1 MKPFTS
7 EETAEK
13 PILSFQVI
21 TDTHV
26 RAESEHAYNRHFEL
40 ALRDIAANGAES
52 CGIMHGGD
60 LTDHGFPSEYEEM
73 SSIWRKFEDQLP
85 PLYAT
90 MGNHDVGLGVWEDRI
105 QRFLRHSGM
114 SGPYHDHWIEGYH
127 FIFLGTEKNLELYC
141 SLSEEQLQWLEQK
154 LGETSDDQKMG
165 QTSDDQKVGQTSGEQ
180 KLPNKPVFV
189 FLHQPLINTVAGSLE
204 RQEWH
209 GVVEDKELRT
219 VLAKHP
225 NAILFTG
232 HTHWELESEH
242 THFQGG
248 TGLPDMFNAASVA
261 YLWSD
266 EGEAIAGSQGFY
278 VEVYPNRV
286 SVKGRDFLRGEWVE
300 NAQFDVK
307 Y

>member
-1 MKPFTS
+1 MKPINS
-7 EETAEK
+7 NEYAEK

-26 RAESEHAYNRHFEL
+26 RAESDHAYNRHFEL
-40 ALRDIAANGAES
+40 ALLDIAANGGGS
-52 CGIMHGGD
+52 CGIMHVGD
-60 LTDHGFPSEYEEM
+60 LTDHGFPSEYAEM
-73 SSIWRKFEDQLP
+73 SATWRKFEDQLP

-90 MGNHDVGLGVWEDRI
+90 MGNHDVGLGIWEDRI

-141 SLSEEQLQWLEQK
+141 SLSGKQLQWLDQTLNEQK
-154 LGETSDDQKMG
+154 SPDR
-165 QTSDDQKVGQTSGEQ
+165 
-180 KLPNKPVFV
+180 PVFV

-209 GVVEDKELRT
+209 GVVEDEELRT

-242 THFQGG
+242 THFEGG
-248 TGLPDMFNAASVA
+248 NSLPDMFNAASAA

-278 VEVYPNRV
+278 VEVYSNRV
-286 SVKGRDFLRGEWVE
+286 CVRGRDFLRGEWVE
-300 NAQFDVK
+300 KAQFEVK